1 MDVANAMKFD
11 NHFNNIPL
19 CLIFLGCNVVECTLV
34 MDLLNNLAQNGVRCL
49 VMISEANAEADLLT
63 DSTYVSNISITHYDT
78 NASLPHLSSTGKDC
92 LNYLLIFDNVDTS
105 LHFFN
110 RYQESSCFSS
120 TSVMDFFPRKFQINQ
135 ASGYNRRLILS

>member
-1 MDVANAMKFD
+1 MVVANAMKFD
-11 NHFNNIPL
+11 NHFNNVYL
-19 CLIFLGCNVVECTLV
+19 CLIFLGYNVVECTLV
-34 MDLLNNLAQNGVRCL
+34 MDILNNLAQNGVRCL

-110 RYQESSCFSS
+110 KY
-120 TSVMDFFPRKFQINQ
+120 
-135 ASGYNRRLILS
+135 